1 MCGRAPPTEHE
12 MVYETITDIEE
23 LLNRVRGYHPDADV
37 GLVRKAYEFSAKA
50 HEGQVRRSGEP
61 YLQHPIAV
69 AGILT
74 SLKTDVT
81 AIVAGLLH
89 DTLEDTL
96 ATNDELEREF
106 GKDAAHL
113 VDGVTKIGKITFRNY
128 EEKQAENFR
137 KMVLSMADDIRVVL
151 IKLADRLHNMRT
163 LEYLSEPKRQEIAQE
178 TLEIYAPLANRLGIG
193 WIKNELEDLCL
204 KHLKPDVYETLRMR
218 VAKRDEDRQ
227 QYIQEVTQLV
237 EKAMAEAGLPG
248 QVYGRPKHLF
258 GIYQKMNKQSISFE
272 EVYDLTALRIITDTK
287 MNCYALLGV
296 IHSLWRPLPG
306 RFKDYIAIPKSNLY
320 QSLHTTVVGPKGEHV
335 EFQIRT
341 EDMHRVAE
349 YGIAAHWKYKEQG
362 RLAERDSKEFGW
374 LRQFVEWHQD
384 LPDNRQFMDSVKL
397 DLFHDVVYAF
407 TPKGMVKELPRGST
421 PVDFAY
427 AIHTEI
433 GDHCVGAKV
442 NGKIV
447 PLKHQLASGDT
458 VEILT
463 SPNQTPHKDWLKFV
477 RTSRAKTKIK
487 HWIKAEEQKRSI
499 EIGRRLLESE
509 FRRHGLAPSQM
520 IKSEQLLEV
529 ARQSGFESTDELAA
543 AVGYGN
549 LATSQV
555 LGKLTAAAATEPAT
569 QSVAPAKAPGGRTDD
584 KGVKVKGARD
594 LLMQLS
600 RCCNPVPGDRIL
612 GYITRGRGLTIH
624 AVDCPNL
631 EALDYDRDRL
641 VEVEWDATTPG
652 THAVKVSVIAVDK
665 TGVLANV
672 SSAIAECHANISRA
686 EIATREDRKA
696 VLDFVVEISDTAH
709 LARVLKTIERVDG
722 VITTRR
728 IRAWQER

>member
-1 MCGRAPPTEHE
+1 ML
-12 MVYETITDIEE
+12 YETVTDIDQLIESVKGFYAE
-23 LLNRVRGYHPDADV
+23 TDLA
-37 GLVRKAYEFSAKA
+37 LVRKAYEFSARA
-50 HEGQVRRSGEP
+50 HKGQIRRSGEP
-61 YLQHPIAV
+61 YLQHPLAV
-69 AGILT
+69 AGVLT
-74 SLKTDVT
+74 SLKTDVS
-81 AIVAGLLH
+81 AVVAGLLH
-89 DTLEDTL
+89 DTVEDTL
-96 ATNDELEREF
+96 ATSEELERQF
-106 GKDAAHL
+106 GQEVARL
-113 VDGVTKIGKITFRNY
+113 VEGVTKIGKIPFRNY

-163 LEYLSEPKRQEIAQE
+163 LEYLSEPRRQQIAQE

-204 KHLKPDVYETLRMR
+204 KHLKPDMYETLRVR
-218 VAKRDEDRQ
+218 VAKRDDDRQ
-227 QYIQEVTQLV
+227 LYICEVIALVKKALV
-237 EKAMAEAGLPG
+237 ETGLSG
-248 QVYGRPKHLF
+248 EVHGRPKHLY
-258 GIYQKMNKQSISFE
+258 GIYQKMEKQSISFE

-349 YGIAAHWKYKEQG
+349 QGIAAHWKYKEQG
-362 RLAERDSKEFGW
+362 PIEERDSKAFGW
-374 LRQFVEWHQD
+374 LHQFVEWHQD

-397 DLFHDVVYAF
+397 DLFHDVVYVF
-407 TPKGMVKELPRGST
+407 SPKGLVKELPRGST

-427 AIHTEI
+427 AIHTQV

-447 PLKHQLASGDT
+447 PLKHQVVSGDT

-463 SPNQTPHKDWLKFV
+463 SPSQTPHKDWLKFV
-477 RTSRAKTKIK
+477 RTSRAKAKIK
-487 HWIKAEEQKRSI
+487 HWIKSEEQTRSI
-499 EIGRRLLESE
+499 DIGRRLLETE

-520 IKSEQLLEV
+520 IKSEQLLDV
-529 ARQSGFESTDELAA
+529 ARQAGFETTDELAA
-543 AVGYGN
+543 AVGYGH

-555 LGKLTAAAATEPAT
+555 ISKLTAPHARVAQDVASESPTVVKPASGK
-569 QSVAPAKAPGGRTDD
+569 QDH
-584 KGVKVKGARD
+584 KGVQVKGARD

-624 AVDCPNL
+624 SVDCPNL
-631 EALDYDRDRL
+631 EALDYDKDRL
-641 VEVEWDATTPG
+641 VEVDWDVATPS

-672 SSAIAECHANISRA
+672 SSSIAERHANISRA
-686 EIATREDRKA
+686 EISTREDRKA
-696 VLDFVVEISDTAH
+696 MLDFVIEIADTAH
-709 LARVLKTIERVDG
+709 LAQVLKAIERVDG
-722 VITTRR
+722 VITARR
-728 IRAWQER
+728 VRAWQER

>member
-1 MCGRAPPTEHE
+1 
-12 MVYETITDIEE
+12 MVYETVTDIDQ
-23 LLNRVRGYHPDADV
+23 LIGRLRIYQPDADL

-50 HEGQVRRSGEP
+50 HAGQTRRSGEP
-61 YLQHPIAV
+61 YVKHPVAV
-69 AGILT
+69 AGVLT

-81 AIVAGLLH
+81 AVVAGLLH
-89 DTLEDTL
+89 DTLEDTV
-96 ATNDELEREF
+96 ATAEELEREF
-106 GKDAAHL
+106 GKEVVHL
-113 VDGVTKIGKITFRNY
+113 VDGVTKIGKITFKSS

-137 KMVLSMADDIRVVL
+137 KMVLSMADDIRVVI

-163 LEYLSEPKRQEIAQE
+163 LEHLGEAKRQEIAQE
-178 TLEIYAPLANRLGIG
+178 TLEIYAPLANRIGIG
-193 WIKNELEDLCL
+193 WVKNELEDLCL
-204 KHLKPDVYETLRMR
+204 KHLKPDVYEMLRVR

-227 QYIQEVTQLV
+227 QYIQEVSSLV
-237 EKAMAEAGLPG
+237 EKALAEAGLPG
-248 QVYGRPKHLF
+248 KVYGRPKHLY

-296 IHSLWRPLPG
+296 IHSLWRPIPG

-349 YGIAAHWKYKEQG
+349 YGIAAHWKYKEEG
-362 RLAERDSKEFGW
+362 RVDDKDSKTFGW
-374 LRQFVEWHQD
+374 LRQFIEWQKD

-397 DLFHDVVYAF
+397 ELFHDVVYVF
-407 TPKGMVKELPRGST
+407 TPKGAVKELPKGST

-427 AIHTEI
+427 AIHTEV

-447 PLKHQLASGDT
+447 PLKHQMESGDT

-487 HWIKAEEQKRSI
+487 HWIKAEEQKRSV

-509 FRRHGLAPSQM
+509 LRRHGLAPAQVFKSDQM
-520 IKSEQLLEV
+520 LEV
-529 ARQSGFESTDELAA
+529 SRQAGFENPDELAA
-543 AVGYGN
+543 AVGYGHV
-549 LATSQV
+549 ATAQIV
-555 LGKLTAAAATEPAT
+555 GKL
-569 QSVAPAKAPGGRTDD
+569 VAPAVGTPTPQEAPTAKPPSRTEE
-584 KGVKVKGARD
+584 KGVRVKGARD

-624 AVDCPNL
+624 SVDCPNL
-631 EALDYDRDRL
+631 EALDYDRARL
-641 VEVEWDATTPG
+641 VEVEWDTTTPSQ
-652 THAVKVSVIAVDK
+652 HAVKIAVIAVDK
-665 TGVLANV
+665 PGVLANV
-672 SSAIAECHANISRA
+672 SSAIAGCQANISRA
-686 EIATREDRKA
+686 EIMTREDRKA
-696 VLDFVVEISDTAH
+696 ELDFVVEITDTSH
-709 LARVLKTIERVDG
+709 LSRVLKAIERVDG

-728 IRAWQER
+728 IRSWQERS

>member
-1 MCGRAPPTEHE
+1 
-12 MVYETITDIEE
+12 MVYETVTDIGQ
-23 LLNRVRGYHPDADV
+23 LLDRVRSYQPEADLS
-37 GLVRKAYEFSAKA
+37 LVRKAYDFSAKA
-50 HEGQVRRSGEP
+50 HEGQTRRSGEP
-61 YLQHPIAV
+61 YVQHPVAV
-69 AGILT
+69 AGVLT
-74 SLKTDVT
+74 LLKTDV
-81 AIVAGLLH
+81 AAVVAGLLH
-89 DTLEDTL
+89 DTLEDTV
-96 ATNDELEREF
+96 ATPAELEREF
-106 GKDAAHL
+106 GKEVVHL
-113 VDGVTKIGKITFRNY
+113 VDGVTKIGKITFRSY

-137 KMVLSMADDIRVVL
+137 KMVLSMADDIRVVI

-163 LEYLSEPKRQEIAQE
+163 LEHLSEAKRQEIAQE
-178 TLEIYAPLANRLGIG
+178 TLEIYAPLANRIGIG
-193 WIKNELEDLCL
+193 WVKNELEDLCL
-204 KHLKPDVYETLRMR
+204 KHLKPDVYETLRVR
-218 VAKRDEDRQ
+218 VAKRDEDRE
-227 QYIQEVTQLV
+227 QYIKEVRDLV
-237 EKAMAEAGLPG
+237 QKALVDVGLQG
-248 QVYGRPKHLF
+248 TVYGRPKHLY
-258 GIYQKMNKQSISFE
+258 GIYQKMNKQGISFE

-341 EDMHRVAE
+341 DEMHRVAE

-362 RLAERDSKEFGW
+362 KVAEKDSKEFGW
-374 LRQFVEWHQD
+374 LRQFVEWHTD

-397 DLFHDVVYAF
+397 ELFHDVVYVF
-407 TPKGMVKELPRGST
+407 TPKGIVKELPKGST

-427 AIHTEI
+427 AIHTEV

-447 PLKHQLASGDT
+447 PLKHQVESGDT

-487 HWIKAEEQKRSI
+487 HWVKAEEQTRSV

-509 FRRHGLAPSQM
+509 LRRHAFAPAQM
-520 IKSEQLLEV
+520 LRSEQLLEV
-529 ARQSGFESTDELAA
+529 SRQLGYDTLDELMA
-543 AVGYGN
+543 AVGFGH
-549 LATSQV
+549 LATAEV
-555 LGKLTAAAATEPAT
+555 LAKLVAPSPVAGAPVTEPA
-569 QSVAPAKAPGGRTDD
+569 PAQKVPAGKADD
-584 KGVKVKGARD
+584 KGVRVKGARD

-624 AVDCPNL
+624 SVDCPNL
-631 EALDYDRDRL
+631 EALDYDRERL
-641 VEVEWDATTPG
+641 VEVEWDTATPG
-652 THAVKVSVIAVDK
+652 LHPVKVSVITVDK

-672 SSAIAECHANISRA
+672 SSAIAECQANISRA

-696 VLDFVVEISDTAH
+696 VLDFVVEVNDTKH
-709 LARVLKTIERVDG
+709 INHVLKAIERVDG
-722 VITTRR
+722 VISARR
-728 IRAWQER
+728 VRAWQEK

>member
-1 MCGRAPPTEHE
+1 
-12 MVYETITDIEE
+12 MVYETVTDIDE
-23 LLNRVRGYHPDADV
+23 LIGRLRSYQPDADL
-37 GLVRKAYEFSAKA
+37 GLVRKAYEFSAQA
-50 HEGQVRRSGEP
+50 HAGQKRRSGEP
-61 YLQHPIAV
+61 YVKHPVAV
-69 AGILT
+69 AGVLT

-81 AIVAGLLH
+81 AVVAGLLH
-89 DTLEDTL
+89 DTLEDTV
-96 ATNDELEREF
+96 ATADELEREF
-106 GKDAAHL
+106 GKEVVHL
-113 VDGVTKIGKITFRNY
+113 VDGVTKIGKITFKSS

-137 KMVLSMADDIRVVL
+137 KMVLSMADDIRVVI

-163 LEYLSEPKRQEIAQE
+163 LEHLSEAKRQEIAQE
-178 TLEIYAPLANRLGIG
+178 TLEIYAPLANRIGIG
-193 WIKNELEDLCL
+193 WVKNELEDLCL
-204 KHLKPDVYETLRMR
+204 KHLKPDVYEMLRVR

-227 QYIQEVTQLV
+227 QYIQEVSSLV
-237 EKAMAEAGLPG
+237 EKALAEAGLPG
-248 QVYGRPKHLF
+248 KVYGRPKHLY

-296 IHSLWRPLPG
+296 IHSLWRPIPG

-349 YGIAAHWKYKEQG
+349 YGIAAHWKYKEEG
-362 RLAERDSKEFGW
+362 RVDDKDSKAFGW
-374 LRQFVEWHQD
+374 LRQFIEWQKD

-397 DLFHDVVYAF
+397 ELFHDVVYVF
-407 TPKGMVKELPRGST
+407 TPKGAVKELPKGAT

-427 AIHTEI
+427 AIHTEV

-447 PLKHQLASGDT
+447 PLKHQMESGDT

-509 FRRHGLAPSQM
+509 LRRHGLAPAQVFKSDQM
-520 IKSEQLLEV
+520 LEV
-529 ARQSGFESTDELAA
+529 SRQAGFENPDELAA
-543 AVGYGN
+543 AVGYGHIGT
-549 LATSQV
+549 AQIV
-555 LGKLTAAAATEPAT
+555 GKL
-569 QSVAPAKAPGGRTDD
+569 VAPAVGAPAAPEAPPAKPPSRTEE
-584 KGVKVKGARD
+584 KGVRVKGARD

-624 AVDCPNL
+624 SVDCPNL
-631 EALDYDRDRL
+631 EALDYDRARL
-641 VEVEWDATTPG
+641 VEVEWDTTTPSQ
-652 THAVKVSVIAVDK
+652 HAVKIAVIAVDK
-665 TGVLANV
+665 PGVLANV
-672 SSAIAECHANISRA
+672 SSAIAGCHANISRA
-686 EIATREDRKA
+686 EIMTREDRKA
-696 VLDFVVEISDTAH
+696 ELDFVVEIADTAH
-709 LARVLKTIERVDG
+709 LSRVLKAIERVDG
-722 VITTRR
+722 VITARR
-728 IRAWQER
+728 IRAWQERS

>member
-1 MCGRAPPTEHE
+1 MLYQT
-12 MVYETITDIEE
+12 VTDLDQ
-23 LLNRVRGYHPDADV
+23 LLDRIRGYAADADL

-50 HEGQVRRSGEP
+50 HTGQLRRSGEP

-69 AGILT
+69 AGVLT
-74 SLKTDVT
+74 SLKSDVT
-81 AIVAGLLH
+81 AIVAALLH
-89 DTLEDTL
+89 DTLEDTV
-96 ATNDELEREF
+96 ATPIELEREF
-106 GKDAAHL
+106 GKDVVHL
-113 VDGVTKIGKITFRNY
+113 VDGVTKIGKITFRSY

-163 LEYLSEPKRQEIAQE
+163 LEHLSAAKRQEISQE

-204 KHLKPDVYETLRMR
+204 KHLKPEVYETLLVR

-227 QYIQEVTQLV
+227 QYIDEVRQLV
-237 EKAMAEAGLPG
+237 HKAMQENGLIG
-248 QVYGRPKHLF
+248 QVSGRPKHLY
-258 GIYQKMNKQSISFE
+258 GIYQKMNKQSITFE
-272 EVYDLTALRIITDTK
+272 EVYDLTALRIVTDTK
-287 MNCYALLGV
+287 MNCYAVLGV
-296 IHSLWRPLPG
+296 IHSIWRPVPG

-341 EDMHRVAE
+341 EEMHRIAE
-349 YGIAAHWKYKEQG
+349 HGIAAHWKYKERGQV
-362 RLAERDSKEFGW
+362 ADRDSKAFGW
-374 LRQFVEWHQD
+374 LHQFVEWQED
-384 LPDNRQFMDSVKL
+384 LTDNRQFMDSVKL
-397 DLFHDVVYAF
+397 DLFHDVVYVF
-407 TPKGMVKELPRGST
+407 TPKGIVKELPRGST
-421 PVDFAY
+421 PVDFAF
-427 AIHTEI
+427 AIHTQV

-442 NGKIV
+442 DGKIV

-463 SPNQTPHKDWLKFV
+463 SPTQSPHKDWLKFV

-487 HWIKAEEQKRSI
+487 HWIKLEEQKRSV

-509 FRRHGLAPSQM
+509 FRRQGMAPAKM
-520 IKSEQLLEV
+520 FKSAELLEA

-543 AVGYGN
+543 AVGFGRV
-549 LATSQV
+549 ATSQV
-555 LGKLTAAAATEPAT
+555 IGKLTAPLSGA
-569 QSVAPAKAPGGRTDD
+569 SAPAQEPPAARKTVAGKSDGT
-584 KGVKVKGARD
+584 GVQVKGSRD

-600 RCCNPVPGDRIL
+600 RCCHPVPGDRIL

-624 AVDCPNL
+624 AIDCPNL
-631 EALDYDRDRL
+631 EALDYDKERL
-641 VEVEWDATTPG
+641 VEVEWDTATPS
-652 THAVKVSVIAVDK
+652 THSVKMSIVAVDK

-686 EIATREDRKA
+686 EIATREDQKA
-696 VLDFVVEISDTAH
+696 VLDFVVEVSDTSH
-709 LARVLKTIERVDG
+709 IARVLKAIERVEG
-722 VITTRR
+722 VITARR
-728 IRAWQER
+728 LRAWQERS

>member
-1 MCGRAPPTEHE
+1 
-12 MVYETITDIEE
+12 MVYETVTDIDQ
-23 LLNRVRGYHPDADV
+23 LLDRVRSYQPEADLS
-37 GLVRKAYEFSAKA
+37 LVRKAYDFSAKA
-50 HEGQVRRSGEP
+50 HEGQKRRSGEP
-61 YLQHPIAV
+61 YVQHPVAV
-69 AGILT
+69 AGVLT
-74 SLKTDVT
+74 LLKTDV
-81 AIVAGLLH
+81 AAVVAGLLH
-89 DTLEDTL
+89 DTLEDTV
-96 ATNDELEREF
+96 ATPAELEREF
-106 GKDAAHL
+106 GKEVVHL
-113 VDGVTKIGKITFRNY
+113 VDGVTKIGKITFRSY

-137 KMVLSMADDIRVVL
+137 KMVLSMADDIRVVI

-163 LEYLSEPKRQEIAQE
+163 LEHLSEAKRQEIAQE
-178 TLEIYAPLANRLGIG
+178 TLEIYAPLANRIGIG
-193 WIKNELEDLCL
+193 WVKNELEDLCL
-204 KHLKPDVYETLRMR
+204 KHLKPDVYEMLRVR
-218 VAKRDEDRQ
+218 VAKRDEDRE
-227 QYIQEVTQLV
+227 QYIKEVRDLV
-237 EKAMAEAGLPG
+237 EKALADVGLQG
-248 QVYGRPKHLF
+248 TVYGRPKHLY
-258 GIYQKMNKQSISFE
+258 GIYQKMNKQGISFE

-341 EDMHRVAE
+341 DEMHRVAE

-362 RLAERDSKEFGW
+362 KVAEKDSKEFGW
-374 LRQFVEWHQD
+374 LRQFVEWHTD

-397 DLFHDVVYAF
+397 ELFHDVVYVF
-407 TPKGMVKELPRGST
+407 TPKGIVKELPKGST

-427 AIHTEI
+427 AIHTEV

-447 PLKHQLASGDT
+447 PLKHQVESGDT

-487 HWIKAEEQKRSI
+487 HWVKAEEQTRSV

-509 FRRHGLAPSQM
+509 LRRHSFAPAQM
-520 IKSEQLLEV
+520 LRSEQLQEV
-529 ARQSGFESTDELAA
+529 SRQLGYDTLDELMA
-543 AVGYGN
+543 AVGFGH
-549 LATSQV
+549 LATAEV
-555 LGKLTAAAATEPAT
+555 IAKLAAPSSGTGAPVAEPA
-569 QSVAPAKAPGGRTDD
+569 PAQKVPAGRADD
-584 KGVKVKGARD
+584 KGVRVKGARD

-624 AVDCPNL
+624 SVDCPNL
-631 EALDYDRDRL
+631 EALDYDRERL
-641 VEVEWDATTPG
+641 VEVEWDTATPG
-652 THAVKVSVIAVDK
+652 LHPVKVSVITVDK

-672 SSAIAECHANISRA
+672 SSAIAECQANISRA

-696 VLDFVVEISDTAH
+696 VLDFVVEVNDTKH
-709 LARVLKTIERVDG
+709 INHVLKAIERVDG
-722 VITTRR
+722 VISARR
-728 IRAWQER
+728 IRAWQEK

>member
-1 MCGRAPPTEHE
+1 MK
-12 MVYETITDIEE
+12 YETVTSIDQ
-23 LLNRVRGYHPDADV
+23 LLDRVQSYQPDADL
-37 GLVRKAYEFSAKA
+37 GMVRKAYEFSAKA
-50 HEGQVRRSGEP
+50 HEGQTRRSGEP
-61 YLQHPIAV
+61 YVKHPVAV
-69 AGILT
+69 AGVLT

-89 DTLEDTL
+89 DTLEDTV
-96 ATNDELEREF
+96 ATTGELEREF
-106 GKDAAHL
+106 GKDVVHL
-113 VDGVTKIGKITFRNY
+113 VDGVTKIGKITFKSS

-137 KMVLSMADDIRVVL
+137 KMVLSMADDIRVVI

-163 LEYLSEPKRQEIAQE
+163 LEHLSEGKRLEIAQE
-178 TLEIYAPLANRLGIG
+178 TLEIYAPLANRIG
-193 WIKNELEDLCL
+193 VGWVKNELEDLCL
-204 KHLKPDVYETLRMR
+204 KHLKPDVYEMLRVR

-227 QYIQEVTQLV
+227 QYIQEVRELV
-237 EKAMAEAGLPG
+237 EKALVEHGLSG
-248 QVYGRPKHLF
+248 AVYGRPKHLY
-258 GIYQKMNKQSISFE
+258 GVYQKMNKQSISFE

-341 EDMHRVAE
+341 EEMHRVAE

-362 RLAERDSKEFGW
+362 RVQDKDSKAFGW
-374 LRQFVEWHQD
+374 LRQFIEWQSD

-397 DLFHDVVYAF
+397 ELFHDVVYVF
-407 TPKGMVKELPRGST
+407 TPKGTVKELPKDST

-427 AIHTEI
+427 AIHTEV

-447 PLKHQLASGDT
+447 PLKYELESGDT
-458 VEILT
+458 IEILT

-487 HWIKAEEQKRSI
+487 HWIKAEEQKRSL
-499 EIGRRLLESE
+499 EIGRRLLETE
-509 FRRHGLAPSQM
+509 FRRHGLAPAQVL
-520 IKSEQLLEV
+520 KSSELVEV
-529 ARQSGFESTDELAA
+529 AKQEGYDTTDELTIAIGFGHIA
-543 AVGYGN
+543 TAQIVNRLVTPASGTTPVVPEPS
-549 LATSQV
+549 TSQKV
-555 LGKLTAAAATEPAT
+555 LSGRGGE
-569 QSVAPAKAPGGRTDD
+569 QSVQ
-584 KGVKVKGARD
+584 VKGGRD

-624 AVDCPNL
+624 SVDCPNL
-631 EALDYDRDRL
+631 EALDYDRARL
-641 VEVEWDATTPG
+641 VEVEWDTAAPSL
-652 THAVKVSVIAVDK
+652 HAVKIAVIAEDR

-672 SSAIAECHANISRA
+672 SSAIAECKANISRA
-686 EIATREDRKA
+686 EIITREDRKA
-696 VLDFVVEISDTAH
+696 ELDFIVEVADTAH
-709 LARVLKTIERVDG
+709 LNRVLKTIERIDG
-722 VITTRR
+722 VITSRR
-728 IRAWQER
+728 IRSWQH

>member
-1 MCGRAPPTEHE
+1 MK
-12 MVYETITDIEE
+12 YETVTSIDQ
-23 LLNRVRGYHPDADV
+23 LLDRVQSYQPDADL
-37 GLVRKAYEFSAKA
+37 GMVRKAYEFSAKA
-50 HEGQVRRSGEP
+50 HEGQTRRSGEP
-61 YLQHPIAV
+61 YVKHPVAV
-69 AGILT
+69 AGVLT

-89 DTLEDTL
+89 DTLEDTV
-96 ATNDELEREF
+96 ATAGELEREF
-106 GKDAAHL
+106 GKDVVHL
-113 VDGVTKIGKITFRNY
+113 VDGVTKIGKITFKSS

-137 KMVLSMADDIRVVL
+137 KMVLSMADDIRVVI

-163 LEYLSEPKRQEIAQE
+163 LEHLSEGKRLEIAQE
-178 TLEIYAPLANRLGIG
+178 TLEIYAPLANRIG
-193 WIKNELEDLCL
+193 VGWVKNELEDLCL
-204 KHLKPDVYETLRMR
+204 KHLKPDVYEMLRVR

-227 QYIQEVTQLV
+227 QYIQEVRELV
-237 EKAMAEAGLPG
+237 KKALGEHGLSG
-248 QVYGRPKHLF
+248 AVYGRPKHLY
-258 GIYQKMNKQSISFE
+258 GVYQKMKKQAISFE

-341 EDMHRVAE
+341 EEMHRVAE

-362 RLAERDSKEFGW
+362 RVQDKDSKAFGW
-374 LRQFVEWHQD
+374 LRQFIEWQSD

-397 DLFHDVVYAF
+397 ELFHDVVYVF
-407 TPKGMVKELPRGST
+407 TPKGTVKELPKDST

-427 AIHTEI
+427 AIHTEV

-447 PLKHQLASGDT
+447 PLKYELESGDT
-458 VEILT
+458 IEILT

-487 HWIKAEEQKRSI
+487 HWIKAEEQKRSL
-499 EIGRRLLESE
+499 EIGRRLLETE
-509 FRRHGLAPSQM
+509 FRRHGLAPAQVL
-520 IKSEQLLEV
+520 KSSELVEV
-529 ARQSGFESTDELAA
+529 AKQEGYETTDELTIAIGFGHIA
-543 AVGYGN
+543 TAQIVNRLVTPASGTTPVVPEPS
-549 LATSQV
+549 TSQKV
-555 LGKLTAAAATEPAT
+555 LSGRGGE
-569 QSVAPAKAPGGRTDD
+569 QSVQ
-584 KGVKVKGARD
+584 VKGGRD

-624 AVDCPNL
+624 SVDCPNL
-631 EALDYDRDRL
+631 EALDYDRARL
-641 VEVEWDATTPG
+641 VEVEWDTAAPSL
-652 THAVKVSVIAVDK
+652 HAVKIAVIAEDR

-672 SSAIAECHANISRA
+672 SSAIAECKANISRA
-686 EIATREDRKA
+686 EIITREDRKA
-696 VLDFVVEISDTAH
+696 ELDFIVEVADTAH
-709 LARVLKTIERVDG
+709 LNRVLKTIERIDG
-722 VITTRR
+722 VITSRR
-728 IRAWQER
+728 IRSWQH

>member
-1 MCGRAPPTEHE
+1 M
-12 MVYETITDIEE
+12 YETVTDIDQ
-23 LLNRVRGYHPDADV
+23 LLDRLQGYQPDADL
-37 GLVRKAYEFSAKA
+37 GMVRKAYAFSAKA
-50 HEGQVRRSGEP
+50 HEGQTRHSGEP
-61 YLQHPIAV
+61 YVKHPVAV
-69 AGILT
+69 AGVLT

-89 DTLEDTL
+89 DTLEDTV
-96 ATNDELEREF
+96 ATADELEREF
-106 GKDAAHL
+106 GKDVVHL
-113 VDGVTKIGKITFRNY
+113 VDGVTKIGKITFRSS

-137 KMVLSMADDIRVVL
+137 KMVLSMADDIRVVI

-163 LEYLSEPKRQEIAQE
+163 LEHLKESKRLEIAQE
-178 TLEIYAPLANRLGIG
+178 TLEIYAPLANRIGIG
-193 WIKNELEDLCL
+193 WVKNELEDLCL
-204 KHLKPDVYETLRMR
+204 KHLKPEAYETLRVS

-227 QYIQEVTQLV
+227 QYIQEVQALV
-237 EKAMAEAGLPG
+237 EKALAENGLIG
-248 QVYGRPKHLF
+248 AVHGRPKHLY
-258 GIYQKMNKQSISFE
+258 GIYQKMKKQSISFG

-362 RLAERDSKEFGW
+362 RVEDKDSKAFGW
-374 LRQFVEWHQD
+374 LRQFIEWQTD

-397 DLFHDVVYAF
+397 ELFHDVVYVF
-407 TPKGMVKELPRGST
+407 TPKGIVKELPKGAT

-427 AIHTEI
+427 AIHTEV

-447 PLKHQLASGDT
+447 PLRHEVTSGDT
-458 VEILT
+458 IEILT
-463 SPNQTPHKDWLKFV
+463 SSNQTPHRDWLKFV

-487 HWIKAEEQKRSI
+487 HWIKIEEQKRSL
-499 EIGRRLLESE
+499 EIGWRLLEAE
-509 FRRHGLAPSQM
+509 IRRHGLPPSQVF
-520 IKSEQLLEV
+520 KSDALLDV
-529 ARQSGFESTDELAA
+529 AKQEGYATIDELAA
-543 AVGYGN
+543 AVGFGHV
-549 LATSQV
+549 ATAQV
-555 LGKLTAAAATEPAT
+555 VGRLVTPTSAGTSIQPDSVSVPKVIGARGVEP
-569 QSVAPAKAPGGRTDD
+569 
-584 KGVKVKGARD
+584 GVQVKGGRD

-600 RCCNPVPGDRIL
+600 RCCNPVPGDKIL

-624 AVDCPNL
+624 SVDCPNL
-631 EALDYDRDRL
+631 GALDYDRERL
-641 VEVEWDATTPG
+641 VEVEWDTATSSQ
-652 THAVKVSVIAVDK
+652 HAVKIAVIAEDK

-672 SSAIAECHANISRA
+672 SSAIAECDANISRA
-686 EIATREDRKA
+686 EIITREDRKA
-696 VLDFVVEISDTAH
+696 ELDFVVEIADTSH
-709 LARVLKTIERVDG
+709 LNRVLKAVERVEG
-722 VITTRR
+722 VITARR
-728 IRAWQER
+728 LRSWREKS

>member
-1 MCGRAPPTEHE
+1 M
-12 MVYETITDIEE
+12 YETVTTIDQ
-23 LLNRVRGYHPDADV
+23 LLERVQSYQPDAD
-37 GLVRKAYEFSAKA
+37 LEMVRKAYEFSAKA
-50 HEGQVRRSGEP
+50 HEGQTRRSGEP
-61 YLQHPIAV
+61 YVKHPIAV
-69 AGILT
+69 AGVLT

-89 DTLEDTL
+89 DTLEDTV
-96 ATNDELEREF
+96 ATAGELEREF
-106 GKDAAHL
+106 GKDVVHL
-113 VDGVTKIGKITFRNY
+113 VDGVTKIGKITFKSS

-137 KMVLSMADDIRVVL
+137 KMVLSMADDIRVVI

-163 LEYLSEPKRQEIAQE
+163 LEHLSEGKRLEIAQE
-178 TLEIYAPLANRLGIG
+178 TLEIYAPLANRIG
-193 WIKNELEDLCL
+193 VGWVKNELEDLCL
-204 KHLKPDVYETLRMR
+204 KHLKPDVYEMLRVR

-227 QYIQEVTQLV
+227 QYIQEVRELV
-237 EKAMAEAGLPG
+237 EKALGEHGLSG
-248 QVYGRPKHLF
+248 AVYGRPKHLY
-258 GIYQKMNKQSISFE
+258 GVYQKMNKQSISFE

-341 EDMHRVAE
+341 EEMHRVAE
-349 YGIAAHWKYKEQG
+349 YGIAAHWKSKEQG
-362 RLAERDSKEFGW
+362 RVQDKDSKAFGW
-374 LRQFVEWHQD
+374 LRQFIEWQSD

-397 DLFHDVVYAF
+397 ELFHDVVYVF
-407 TPKGMVKELPRGST
+407 TPKGTVKELPKDST

-427 AIHTEI
+427 AIHTEV

-447 PLKHQLASGDT
+447 PLKYELESGDT
-458 VEILT
+458 IEILT

-487 HWIKAEEQKRSI
+487 HWIKAEEQKRSL
-499 EIGRRLLESE
+499 EIGRRLLETE
-509 FRRHGLAPSQM
+509 FRRHGLAPAQVL
-520 IKSEQLLEV
+520 KSSELVEV
-529 ARQSGFESTDELAA
+529 AKQEGYETTDELTIAI
-543 AVGYGN
+543 GFGHI
-549 LATSQV
+549 ATAQV
-555 LGKLTAAAATEPAT
+555 VNRLITPASVTTPVLPEPST
-569 QSVAPAKAPGGRTDD
+569 SHKVLSSRDGEQ
-584 KGVKVKGARD
+584 GVQVKGGRD

-624 AVDCPNL
+624 SVDCPNL
-631 EALDYDRDRL
+631 EALDYDRARL
-641 VEVEWDATTPG
+641 VEVEWDTAAPSL
-652 THAVKVSVIAVDK
+652 HAVKIAVIAEDR

-672 SSAIAECHANISRA
+672 SSAIAECKANISRA
-686 EIATREDRKA
+686 EIITREDRKA
-696 VLDFVVEISDTAH
+696 ELDFIVEVADTAH
-709 LARVLKTIERVDG
+709 LNRVLKTIERIDG

-728 IRAWQER
+728 IRSWQR

>member
-1 MCGRAPPTEHE
+1 
-12 MVYETITDIEE
+12 MVYETVTDLDQ
-23 LLNRVRGYHPDADV
+23 LLDRVKSYHADADL
-37 GLVRKAYEFSAKA
+37 GIVRRAYEFSARA
-50 HEGQVRRSGEP
+50 HQGQRRRSGEP

-69 AGILT
+69 AGVLT

-89 DTLEDTL
+89 DTLEDTV
-96 ATNDELEREF
+96 ATPEELEKEF
-106 GKDAAHL
+106 GKDVVHL
-113 VDGVTKIGKITFRNY
+113 VDGVTKIGKITFKSY

-163 LEYLSEPKRQEIAQE
+163 LEHLSPAKRQAIAQE

-204 KHLKPDVYETLRMR
+204 KHLKPDVYEMLRVR

-227 QYIQEVTQLV
+227 QYIQEVIELV
-237 EKAMAEAGLPG
+237 NQAMRESGLSG
-248 QVYGRPKHLF
+248 QVYGRPKHLY
-258 GIYQKMNKQSISFE
+258 GIYQKMNKQAISFE
-272 EVYDLTALRIITDTK
+272 EVYDLTALRIVTDTK
-287 MNCYALLGV
+287 MSCYALVGV
-296 IHSLWRPLPG
+296 IHSLWRPVPG

-362 RLAERDSKEFGW
+362 RITDRDSKAFGW
-374 LRQFVEWHQD
+374 LHQFVEWQHD
-384 LPDNRQFMDSVKL
+384 LTDNRQFMDSVRL
-397 DLFHDVVYAF
+397 DLFHDVVYVF
-407 TPKGMVKELPRGST
+407 TPKGILKELPKGST
-421 PVDFAY
+421 PVDFAF
-427 AIHTEI
+427 AIHTEV

-447 PLKHQLASGDT
+447 PLKHQLESGDT

-463 SPNQTPHKDWLKFV
+463 SPTQTPHKDWLKFV

-487 HWIKAEEQKRSI
+487 HWIKIEEQKRSI

-509 FRRHGLAPSQM
+509 FRRHGMAPAQM
-520 IKSEQLLEV
+520 LKSAELLDV
-529 ARQSGFESTDELAA
+529 AQQAGFDTTDDLAA
-543 AVGYGN
+543 AVGFGHVPT
-549 LATSQV
+549 AQV
-555 LGKLTAAAATEPAT
+555 IGKLTAASTPTEERPIVQKAA
-569 QSVAPAKAPGGRTDD
+569 SGRSDD

-624 AVDCPNL
+624 AIDCPNL
-631 EALDYDRDRL
+631 EALDYDRERL
-641 VEVEWDATTPG
+641 VEVEWDSATPS
-652 THAVKVSVIAVDK
+652 THAVKVSVMAVDK

-696 VLDFVVEISDTAH
+696 ILDFIIEVSGTQH
-709 LARVLKTIERVDG
+709 LDQVLKAIERVDG
-722 VITTRR
+722 VITARR
-728 IRAWQER
+728 VRAWQERS

>member
-1 MCGRAPPTEHE
+1 MPYQT
-12 MVYETITDIEE
+12 VTDIDQ
-23 LLNRVRGYHPDADV
+23 LLDRIKLYNAEADLV
-37 GLVRKAYEFSAKA
+37 TVRKAYDFSAKA

-69 AGILT
+69 AGVLT

-89 DTLEDTL
+89 DTLEDTV
-96 ATNDELEREF
+96 ATPEELEKEF
-106 GKDAAHL
+106 GKDVVHL
-113 VDGVTKIGKITFRNY
+113 VDGVTKIGKITFRSH

-137 KMVLSMADDIRVVL
+137 KMLLSMANDIRVVL

-163 LEYLSEPKRQEIAQE
+163 LEHLSAAKRQAIAQE

-204 KHLKPDVYETLRMR
+204 KHLKPDVYELLRTR

-227 QYIQEVTQLV
+227 QYIQEVMQFV
-237 EKAMAEAGLPG
+237 NRAMEENGLPG
-248 QVYGRPKHLF
+248 QVYGRPKHLY

-272 EVYDLTALRIITDTK
+272 EVYDLTALRIVTDTK
-287 MNCYALLGV
+287 MNCYALVGV
-296 IHSLWRPLPG
+296 IHSLWRPVPG

-341 EDMHRVAE
+341 EEMHRVAE
-349 YGIAAHWKYKEQG
+349 DGIAAHWKYKEQG
-362 RLAERDSKEFGW
+362 RVADRDTKAFGW
-374 LRQFVEWHQD
+374 LHQFVEWHQD
-384 LPDNRQFMDSVKL
+384 LPDNRQFMDSVRL
-397 DLFHDVVYAF
+397 DLFHDVVYVF
-407 TPKGMVKELPRGST
+407 TPKGIVKELPRGST
-421 PVDFAY
+421 PVDFAF
-427 AIHTEI
+427 AIHTEV

-447 PLKHQLASGDT
+447 PLKHQLESGDT

-463 SPNQTPHKDWLKFV
+463 SQTQTPHKDWLKFV

-487 HWIKAEEQKRSI
+487 HWIKDEEQKRSI

-509 FRRHGLAPSQM
+509 FRRHGMAPAQM
-520 IKSEQLLEV
+520 LKSPELSEV
-529 ARQSGFESTDELAA
+529 AKQSGFDSTDELIA
-543 AVGYGN
+543 AVGFGH
-549 LATSQV
+549 LPTAQV
-555 LGKLTAAAATEPAT
+555 VGKLTASTTGADAAVQQKPVIHKTV
-569 QSVAPAKAPGGRTDD
+569 QGKSDD

-594 LLMQLS
+594 VLMQLS

-624 AVDCPNL
+624 TVDCPNL
-631 EALDYDRDRL
+631 EALDYDRERL
-641 VEVEWDATTPG
+641 VEVEWDSATPS
-652 THAVKVSVIAVDK
+652 THAVKVSVMAVDK
-665 TGVLANV
+665 PGVLANI

-696 VLDFVVEISDTAH
+696 LLDFIVEITGTQH
-709 LARVLKTIERVDG
+709 LDQVLKAIELVDG
-722 VITTRR
+722 VITARR
-728 IRAWQER
+728 VRAWQERS